1 MKKRVP
7 RGLCRRFFSSCS
19 ILFILESVSAAP
31 AAVSRP
37 EHRDRV
43 SEEAQYH
50 TLVIIPLTHRRRI
63 SPC

>member
-7 RGLCRRFFSSCS
+7 RGLCPAFSLS
-19 ILFILESVSAAP
+19 LHLLLILESVSAAP